1 MRKVLIVDDEILVRN
16 NLRSIINWEKHG
28 YLICGEATNG
38 QQALKLIREYKP
50 EIVILDISMP
60 IMDGTVL
67 SRHIAESFPAIKMV
81 VLSSYDN
88 YDYVRETLKNGAVDY
103 LLKHRFD
110 AAELLKVLKRAEVEL
125 KNEAYQREQTEKSE
139 LERRQFA
146 TLASQEILKS
156 ILLGMDYQSDGL
168 IPHDELFPS
177 RTGDLMFGIV
187 VMRIENWMLIANTD
201 TERRKN
207 QLIRSVSNFTQQI
220 MDELGGGIIT
230 YLENGRFALA
240 LSFPKTPSIAKFHE
254 LSRQVMNRI
263 VNSLQRYLNLVVV
276 WGIGPPC
283 YRLEEF
289 APSYRKAVEA
299 VDGLSSTAPALDSPE
314 PMAPLS
320 IHQEKNL
327 LAALECLDQNE
338 ITVIIGQVFA
348 ALSSRRSDYLSVQMA
363 VNELISIASKACA
376 KYGADFQSII
386 NGCSFEREHL
396 SPGTNL
402 EEINAAIVMIYTR
415 LINAL
420 KESRAAGNYSKYIQE
435 AIRYI
440 HDHYQNDLSLNEIGD
455 KIGITPSYLSRL
467 FKEEI
472 GMSFVEYLN
481 EFRVQMAKKYIING
495 ESTIKNLYQ
504 KVGFNSY
511 NYFFKVFKELT
522 GYTPLDYAK
531 HHSKILKK

>member
-16 NLRSIINWEKHG
+16 RLRSIINWEKHG

-38 QQALKLIREYKP
+38 QQALKLIREYEP
-50 EIVILDISMP
+50 EIVILDVTMP

-67 SRHIAESFPAIKMV
+67 SRHIAESFPAVKMI

-110 AAELLKVLKRAEVEL
+110 VAELLKVLKRAEAEL

-139 LERRQFA
+139 LKRRQ
-146 TLASQEILKS
+146 LAPLARQEILKS
-156 ILLGMDYQSDGL
+156 MLLGMDYQPDGL
-168 IPHDELFPS
+168 APFDELFPS
-177 RTGDLMFGIV
+177 RTEDLMFGIV
-187 VMRIENWMLIANTD
+187 VMHIENWMLIANTD

-220 MDELGGGIIT
+220 MDELGGGIIA

-240 LSFPKTPSIAKFHE
+240 LPFPKTPSIAKFHD
-254 LSRQVMNRI
+254 LSCQVMNRI
-263 VNSLQRYLNLVVV
+263 VNTLQRYLNLVIV
-276 WGIGPPC
+276 WGVGPPC
-283 YRLEEF
+283 YRPEEF
-289 APSYRKAVEA
+289 AHSYQKAVKA
-299 VDGLSSTAPALDSPE
+299 VDGLPATAPAPDSPG
-314 PMAPLS
+314 PTATLS
-320 IHQEKNL
+320 IHQEKTL

-338 ITVIIGQVFA
+338 VTAIIGQVFTQ
-348 ALSSRRSDYLSVQMA
+348 LSSRHSDCLSVQMA

-386 NGCSFEREHL
+386 SGCSFEREQL

-402 EEINAAIVMIYTR
+402 EEINTAIVMIYTR

-420 KESRAAGNYSKYIQE
+420 KESRAAGNYSKHIQE

-481 EFRVQMAKKYIING
+481 DFRVQIAKKYIING
-495 ESTIKNLYQ
+495 ESTIKNLYK